1 MTNPQARILLLDDD
15 KEVTD
20 ALAWLLDSV
29 KISSAAFHNADEF
42 ILAVQQADGPIC
54 AVVDLRMPEV
64 SGLEVQHRLLTMGVN
79 IPLVFLSAHGDV
91 PAAVNAIR
99 HGALDFLQK
108 PFNAQEFLD
117 VANRLLREAH
127 QRFELKH
134 QQVQLKQLLSRLS
147 SRETDVLGFLLKGY
161 TSKET
166 ARLLEVS
173 SKTIDVHRA
182 NILRKMQLKTVPELM
197 RKLYDKM

>member
-1 MTNPQARILLLDDD
+1 MTNLRARILLLDDD

-29 KISSAAFHNADEF
+29 KISSSAFHNADDF
-42 ILAVQQADGPIC
+42 ILAVQQADVPIC
-54 AVVDLRMPEV
+54 AVIDLRMPEV
-64 SGLEVQHRLLTMGVN
+64 SGLEVQQRLLKMQAN

-108 PFNAQEFLD
+108 PFNAQDFLD

-127 QRFELKH
+127 ERFKAK
-134 QQVQLKQLLSRLS
+134 QQYVQLEQLLSKLS
-147 SRETDVLGFLLKGY
+147 TREIEVLDFLLKGY
-161 TSKET
+161 TSKEA
-166 ARLLEVS
+166 ARLLNVS
-173 SKTIDVHRA
+173 PKTIDVHRA
-182 NILRKMQLKTVPELM
+182 SILRKMQLKTVPELM
-197 RKLYDKM
+197 RKLHNRI